1 MSIKQLSVFAENKTG
16 SVYEITR
23 ILADNDINIRAFSL
37 AETQSFGILRLIVND
52 PRKAAM
58 ALSAEGKIVDVT
70 DVIGVQIP
78 DTKGGLAE
86 LLKVISTEK
95 VDVDYLYAFLADDP
109 TKAHVVLRVADRELS
124 EKILLSY
131 GFTLLEDSDLK

>member
-23 ILADNDINIRAFSL
+23 ILAENDINIRAFSL

-86 LLKVISTEK
+86 LLKVIYTEK
-95 VDVDYLYAFLADDP
+95 VGVDYLYAFVADDP
-109 TKAHVVLRVADRELS
+109 EKAHVVLRVADRGLS

>member
-95 VDVDYLYAFLADDP
+95 VGVDYLYAFLADDP

>member
-95 VDVDYLYAFLADDP
+95 VGVDYLYAFLADDP

-124 EKILLSY
+124 ERILLSY